1 MLVKVEA
8 HQDFH
13 KFPRFDTILITFTRY
28 CAVFDV
34 PKGRFPRCVWWSFCC
49 VFKWWKYVFYG
60 YTNGNYVPSCVLRI
74 DNSKTWK
81 PVNSAN
87 KIFLWKV
94 GLSMHSYVFGECID
108 NPPLSIN
115 PLVSEYSGSKV
126 DPILIKYQPKNKF
139 LKGSFQ
145 KIGFEWLKLC
155 EWLKS
160 SENLVKFHIEK

>member
-8 HQDFH
+8 HQDFL
-13 KFPRFDTILITFTRY
+13 KFPRFDIILITFTRY
-28 CAVFDV
+28 CTVFYV
-34 PKGRFPRCVWWSFCC
+34 PKGRFPRCVRLSFCC
-49 VFKWWKYVFYG
+49 VFKWWKYVFCG

-74 DNSKTWK
+74 DNSKTFGT
-81 PVNSAN
+81 VNSAN

-94 GLSMHSYVFGECID
+94 GLSMHSYVFEECID

-115 PLVSEYSGSKV
+115 PLVSEYSGPKV
-126 DPILIKYQPKNKF
+126 DSISFKYTIENKF

-155 EWLKS
+155 EWFWG
-160 SENLVKFHIEK
+160 V